1 MSDAFAV
8 RVVTVTLAIVTLGV
22 LAAVAFL
29 SFTQTAIPDPLT
41 RIGDVSLGAL
51 VGILAATRTSGAQPV
66 EVVNE
71 ADQPVPV
78 DDAPRVALRR
88 KPNNEGA

>member
-1 MSDAFAV
+1 MSDSFAV
-8 RVVTVTLAIVTLGV
+8 KVVVCTLAIVTLGV
-22 LAAVAFL
+22 VASVAFL
-29 SFTQTAIPDPLT
+29 SFTTTAIPDPLT

-78 DDAPRVALRR
+78 DETPRLAVR
-88 KPNNEGA
+88 KRNP

>member
-8 RVVTVTLAIVTLGV
+8 RVVTVTLAVVTLGV

-51 VGILAATRTSGAQPV
+51 VGILAATRTSAQPV
-66 EVVNE
+66 EVVNDP
-71 ADQPVPV
+71 DQPVPV
-78 DDAPRVALRR
+78 DETPRLAVR
-88 KPNNEGA
+88 KRNP